1 MKDGRIPSRG
11 RHHGGTYG
19 GYATLVGATFTPD
32 IFCCAVDIVGPSN
45 LKTLLNTIPPYWEP
59 AKAALYRRVG
69 DPAVDADF
77 LWSRSPLSRARD
89 IRIPLLIAQGA
100 NDPRVKQAESEQ
112 IVAALKDAGID
123 YEYMLFPDEGHGFA
137 KPENR
142 IKFYTAAERF
152 LARYLGGRFGS
163 RGRGLSSLATIMD
176 RNARSGV
183 STDPLSFRAS
193 QSGPDRH
200 CERAAQPRECSD
212 MPRGSWSAVVAGVA
226 ACVALPLLAGC
237 GTLKQFG
244 AGSHTAPASTFTV
257 SAHVTTV
264 VINGGAGSIDVTGSA
279 RNTVLVSQQS
289 SYSKKAPTV
298 THTVSGSTLT
308 LGYLMPF
315 ATGVQ
320 RVVHAACAAR
330 RDGQGGH
337 PAGGSVT
344 LTSLAGPVTAQ
355 TDAGLITADS
365 LTSPAA
371 VLKSNAGG
379 IVATFTAAPG
389 SVHASTNIGAITLNV
404 PGTAAYKI
412 DTHTYVGA
420 SIVTVRK
427 DAASPHVD
435 HREFGPWQHHDQP
448 VLTTYGQAL
457 TAWGGSGLV
466 RSGLPGGGIRPI
478 PRACCGGRSRR
489 RARRGFPRRVRCSP

>member
-1 MKDGRIPSRG
+1 
-11 RHHGGTYG
+11 
-19 GYATLVGATFTPD
+19 
-32 IFCCAVDIVGPSN
+32 
-45 LKTLLNTIPPYWEP
+45 
-59 AKAALYRRVG
+59 
-69 DPAVDADF
+69 
-77 LWSRSPLSRARD
+77 
-89 IRIPLLIAQGA
+89 
-100 NDPRVKQAESEQ
+100 
-112 IVAALKDAGID
+112 
-123 YEYMLFPDEGHGFA
+123 
-137 KPENR
+137 
-142 IKFYTAAERF
+142 
-152 LARYLGGRFGS
+152 
-163 RGRGLSSLATIMD
+163 
-176 RNARSGV
+176 
-183 STDPLSFRAS
+183 
-193 QSGPDRH
+193 
-200 CERAAQPRECSD
+200 

-308 LGYLMPF
+308 LGYLCPSQLVCSVSY
-315 ATGVQ
+315 TLHVPRGVTV
-320 RVVHAACAAR
+320 R
-330 RDGQGGH
+330 
-337 PAGGSVT
+337 AGTQAGSVT

-427 DAASPHVD
+427 DAASPHVI
-435 HREFGPWQHHDQP
+435 
-448 VLTTYGQAL
+448 
-457 TAWGGSGLV
+457 TASSDLGS
-466 RSGLPGGGIRPI
+466 ITI
-478 PRACCGGRSRR
+478 
-489 RARRGFPRRVRCSP
+489 SPS